1 MPRILRIGTL
11 VIGALVLTACAD
23 QLPPVNF
30 SVPNVGTATQ
40 KIDAELRSIT
50 VTLARP
56 DEQLGR
62 MDVTLAE
69 TSGMGPGSGLGVSS
83 AWRTALEEAL
93 NRMVIFRDDA
103 ARKVSLQVKVLKLE
117 GPMFGASMTTET
129 IARYEVINRANGDII
144 FMTDVSASG
153 TTPFN
158 HAFVGAIRA
167 RESIN
172 RAVQN
177 NIALFLQQLE
187 MANFSRPMFPAGSPL
202 PPPTRPAQQGGGNS
216 S

>member
-1 MPRILRIGTL
+1 MLRIGTL
-11 VIGALVLTACAD
+11 FIGALTLTACAD

-30 SVPNVGTATQ
+30 SVPSVGPATQ
-40 KIDAELRSIT
+40 KVDAELRSIT

-117 GPMFGASMTTET
+117 GPMFGATMTTDT
-129 IARYEVINRANGDII
+129 AARYEVINRANGDII
-144 FMTDVSASG
+144 FITDVSASG
-153 TTPFN
+153 TTPFD
-158 HAFVGAIRA
+158 HAFLGAIRA

-187 MANFSRPMFPAGSPL
+187 TADFSKPMFPAGSPL
-202 PPPTRPAQQGGGNS
+202 PPLPRAVPPEGGKS
-216 S
+216 